1 MIKPQFN
8 LYEDIEQKIEDRQK
22 FSIIIINA
30 IDAPKHAH
38 ISGQVEFT
46 NMMHYLSLWVLA
58 AGKDAM
64 PGKWINAYEFGKAR
78 MALLC
83 QGDTNSMIQK
93 KLQSILKS
101 GYLHTVG
108 NTNYLIN
115 VECNIA
121 TFSGDKDKTV
131 WKLMNDINFHEDLE
145 GANVNIDSSH
155 YLFSKYE
162 LLNAIETG
170 QLELWYQIQVD
181 LKTFKKVGVEA
192 LLRWEHPKYGLVP
205 PDEMLCWF
213 KFYSL
218 QLALDKWVIATGFK
232 KSQEWKLNGTP
243 TRISIN
249 IDGLSLNKNCDFVQY
264 IKKTAIE
271 FDVDPSLIEI
281 EITES
286 IVIKKDSQIYHSLI
300 EIASYGFN
308 IAIDDFGTG
317 TSNINYL
324 TYLPVNTIK
333 LDRFFCNGLH
343 YHDLNLLLI
352 LKLLLTNSIPN
363 ESFKKILYKK
373 RCDFKRN
380 SLSHGKMST
389 SLSTLTK
396 STTKMLMGTN
406 HNIVAE
412 GIETYEQAIIMR
424 SLGCHIGQGYFFG
437 RPGRQ

>member
-1 MIKPQFN
+1 MIRPQFN
-8 LYEDIEQKIEDRQK
+8 LYEDIEQKIENRQK

-46 NMMHYLSLWVLA
+46 NMMHYLSLWALA
-58 AGKDAM
+58 AGKKTM
-64 PGKWINAYEFGKAR
+64 PEKWINAYEFGKAR
-78 MALLC
+78 MALLY
-83 QGDTNSMIQK
+83 QGDTNAVVQK
-93 KLQSILKS
+93 KFKRILKR
-101 GYLHTVG
+101 GYLHTIG
-108 NTNYLIN
+108 DTNCLVN

-145 GANVNIDSSH
+145 GPNVNINSSH

-162 LLNAIETG
+162 LLNAIDTD

-181 LKTFKKVGVEA
+181 LNTFKKVGVEA
-192 LLRWEHPKYGLVP
+192 LLRWDHPKYGLVP

-218 QLALDKWVIATGFK
+218 QSALDKWVIATGFK
-232 KSQEWKLNGTP
+232 KSQEWQLNGTP

-249 IDGLSLNKNCDFVQY
+249 IDGLSLNKNCDFVEY
-264 IKKTAIE
+264 IKTKAIE
-271 FDVDPSLIEI
+271 FEIDPTLIEF
-281 EITES
+281 EITEA
-286 IVIKKDSQIYHSLI
+286 IVIKKGSQRYHTLI
-300 EIASYGFN
+300 EIAANGFN

-317 TSNINYL
+317 ASNINYL
-324 TYLPVNTIK
+324 TYLPINTIK

-343 YHDLNLLLI
+343 YHDLGLFLI
-352 LKLLLTNSIPN
+352 LKLILTKSIPN
-363 ESFKKILYKK
+363 GSLKNILYKK
-373 RCDFKRN
+373 RYKFKHN
-380 SLSHGKMST
+380 TSSYAATST
-389 SLSTLTK
+389 DVSTLTTY
-396 STTKMLMGTN
+396 TTKMLKSTN

-412 GIETYEQAIIMR
+412 GIETYEQALIMR

-437 RPGRQ
+437 KPRRQ